1 VIYILRDT
9 PGLAQFR
16 VVQESLEQVTVQV
29 APAGALSEADR
40 RRLAERVQKLL
51 GASVRVTVEP
61 VAEIPP
67 EPSGKYRYVISR
79 IADQYVGA
87 LLASAPNGHGSR

>member
-1 VIYILRDT
+1 M
-9 PGLAQFR
+9 
-16 VVQESLEQVTVQV
+16 
-29 APAGALSEADR
+29 
-40 RRLAERVQKLL
+40 
-51 GASVRVTVEP
+51 VEP

-87 LLASAPNGHGSR
+87 LLASAPNGHGPR